1 MVTKTQEKSDGEKIM
16 TELLTGK
23 KTIKF
28 SVPGTPQRKKRVRFG
43 QGRAYTHKDTVNYQ
57 SLVKLF
63 FQARCP
69 AWKPQAG
76 PVILDTVAYFPV
88 PKSRTKWFKEMCEH
102 NEVPFV
108 KCPDYDNV
116 SKVVADALNE
126 IAYRDDRQIFDGR
139 SREFYSNRPR
149 LNVTLT
155 FYDEIKRPK
164 KVIPSSSATV

>member
-1 MVTKTQEKSDGEKIM
+1 M
-16 TELLTGK
+16 LTGK

-28 SVPGTPQRKKRVRFG
+28 SVPGIPQRKKRVRFG

-63 FQARCP
+63 FQTRCP
-69 AWKPQAG
+69 AWTPHSG
-76 PVILDTVAYFPV
+76 PIILDTVAYFPV
-88 PKSRTKWFKEMCEH
+88 PKSRPNWFKGLCDEGD
-102 NEVPFV
+102 VPFV
-108 KCPDYDNV
+108 NCPDYDNV

-139 SREFYSNRPR
+139 SREFYSTRPR

-155 FYDEIKRPK
+155 FYDEIKKPK
-164 KVIPSSSATV
+164 KTKPSSRAKV